1 MHPPFF
7 KIMDE
12 IQVLPGC
19 TCLTAT
25 AENFYVDTVAEQSPD
40 VCFMVGS
47 YCLLYAP
54 YHGMVPLVLQGLIG
68 EG

>member
-25 AENFYVDTVAEQSPD
+25 AENCYVDSFIEQSPV
-40 VCFMVGS
+40 VCFLVCFLAYSVHTCIMLGS
-47 YCLLYAP
+47 CIAA
-54 YHGMVPLVLQGLIG
+54 GVSF
-68 EG
+68 